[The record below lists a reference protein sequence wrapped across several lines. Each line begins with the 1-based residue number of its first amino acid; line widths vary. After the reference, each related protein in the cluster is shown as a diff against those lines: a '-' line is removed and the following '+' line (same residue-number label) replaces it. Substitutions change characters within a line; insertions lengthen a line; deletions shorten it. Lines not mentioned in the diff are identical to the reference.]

1 MVSSAAAPTLLSLIH
16 PGGLAAPAHPVASR
30 ADGNHFTPCGAPTM
44 TKQNVTDNLVK
55 TKQALSEKYF
65 RLAKI

>member
-1 MVSSAAAPTLLSLIH
+1 
-16 PGGLAAPAHPVASR
+16 
-30 ADGNHFTPCGAPTM
+30 M

-65 RLAKI
+65 RLAKICKSRPKRATFLHHAKIYQLQAEQIARR